1 MHTSK
6 LLPILLLILLILP
19 LTSAAVIQTKNND
32 YISSFSSGSSFE
44 YKDLWSWQQLVGLND
59 PSPMDFIAV
68 IAEAFVQLFSGNVPG
83 FLSLAVLSS
92 PFIGIFVLLFMM
104 GHFVGSITL
113 FRSEDHAH
121 YRKYFGWGLALIGIS
136 TNKTFSIIYN
146 FLGRLF
152 TSIAFTL
159 LFFFGIWML
168 MSHMRKRTLEKSTE
182 NYKLK
187 QENLQLQKE
196 GLTDEKEASELEK
209 IAKKTKEL
217 ADTEVM
223 IEKREMMVL
232 ETSLN
237 LLKKFY
243 EDFKKGKFLAS
254 FKLNRLDRK
263 KLNSVLDVMIK
274 DIKNNINSYEHYVN
288 EVFRLD
294 SIEKAYTKKEG
305 GLNVDLKNKL
315 ISLTNKLSE
324 LENQKKIEKT
334 AAETL
339 LAEIIKIE
347 DVEKDLNTRVLQA
360 LKADKRDEI
369 LEHKQNTLI
378 QIIHEKI
385 EKLNSFK
392 ELLPQMDENILK
404 QELSK
409 SLSELFNQLKAS
421 LDETKNIYGIIAKKD
436 QVDTI
441 ILQETEKIE
450 SMVKDVEQKLNS
462 I

>member
-1 MHTSK
+1 MQTSK

-19 LTSAAVIQTKNND
+19 LTSAAAIQTKNND

-168 MSHMRKRTLEKSTE
+168 MSHMRKRTLENSTE

-187 QENLQLQKE
+187 QEQLQLQKE
-196 GLTDEKEASELEK
+196 GLTDEKEANELEK
-209 IAKKTKEL
+209 IAKKDKDLVEN
-217 ADTEVM
+217 EIN

-232 ETSLN
+232 VDSLN
-237 LLKKFY
+237 IIRTFY
-243 EDFKKGKFLAS
+243 DAFKSNKFLAS
-254 FKLNRLDRK
+254 LKLNTIDW
-263 KLNSVLDVMIK
+263 IK
-274 DIKNNINSYEHYVN
+274 V
-288 EVFRLD
+288 
-294 SIEKAYTKKEG
+294 
-305 GLNVDLKNKL
+305 
-315 ISLTNKLSE
+315 
-324 LENQKKIEKT
+324 
-334 AAETL
+334 
-339 LAEIIKIE
+339 
-347 DVEKDLNTRVLQA
+347 
-360 LKADKRDEI
+360 
-369 LEHKQNTLI
+369 
-378 QIIHEKI
+378 
-385 EKLNSFK
+385 
-392 ELLPQMDENILK
+392 
-404 QELSK
+404 
-409 SLSELFNQLKAS
+409 KAS
-421 LDETKNIYGIIAKKD
+421 LDDVYSKLKTNLESYENYLKETFKLESLERAEELQEAKLSQDLKTKILKLINKYSQKKESTNELSEILTMHKELEKRLKDELAIDKKDWSLIQVQHNIIVALKSQLNELEKFKNDLGKTTKSEEAKIQLNSILPKIFNQFKLAGQESKTLYGFIVKKEQIEVIINQETSKIETKI
-436 QVDTI
+436 
-441 ILQETEKIE
+441 
-450 SMVKDVEQKLNS
+450 KDVEQKLNS